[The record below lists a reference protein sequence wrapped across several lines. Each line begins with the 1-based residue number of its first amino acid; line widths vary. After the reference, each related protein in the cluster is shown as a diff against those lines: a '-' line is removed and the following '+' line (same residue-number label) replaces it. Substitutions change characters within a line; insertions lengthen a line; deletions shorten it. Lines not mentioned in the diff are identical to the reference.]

1 MSTGLVVEDWRLKP
15 AIDEDIDEL
24 MGWFDTQRS
33 INEWG
38 GPNFRYPFDR
48 ETFVEDCHWP
58 DMATYCVYSEKK
70 IMCAFGQLYERD
82 RRINLARLIAH
93 PHMRGQGIGRRLVT
107 MLMTIGVELF
117 ELKEYSLFVYRD
129 NAPALKCY
137 QSLGFEMHDYPPDES
152 MADVCYYLTRSVVR
166 PE

>member
-1 MSTGLVVEDWRLKP
+1 MTISLEIDGWCLARST
-15 AIDEDIDEL
+15 DEDFDEL
-24 MGWFDTQRS
+24 MTWFDNERS
-33 INEWG
+33 VNVWG
-38 GPNFRYPFDR
+38 GPNFRFPFDR
-48 ETFVEDCHWP
+48 KTFLEDCHWP
-58 DMATYCVYSEKK
+58 DMATFCLNSEKK
-70 IMCAFGQLYERD
+70 IMCAFGQFYERD
-82 RRINLARLIAH
+82 NRINFARLIAH

-107 MLMTIGVELF
+107 MLMTISVELF

-129 NAPALKCY
+129 NTPALKCY